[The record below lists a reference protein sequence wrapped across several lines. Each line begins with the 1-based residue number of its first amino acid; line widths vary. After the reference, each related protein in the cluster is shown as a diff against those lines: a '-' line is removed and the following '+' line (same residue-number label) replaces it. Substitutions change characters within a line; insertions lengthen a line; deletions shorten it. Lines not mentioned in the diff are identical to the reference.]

1 MESTKFDSIIM
12 EKIVWYYYFEDL
24 TQSEIADLLGITRAR
39 VIKLLNIA
47 KKTGVI
53 QFKLKKGSNKRINLY
68 KQLIDT
74 FKLKDVLLIPEVPKE
89 KDLNTSIAQ
98 AAAMYINDIIP
109 QDGIINIGYGDTP
122 SKVLNHLATM
132 AQKPISCVSLTGGVS
147 YYLPDTKSGIFNA
160 KLYLMPFPL
169 LCASKEMASAMQN
182 ESAFTDIVRMISLS
196 SVSVVGIGAMNESAT
211 VIKSG
216 ILSLK
221 DLNFLKMKGAV
232 GDVLCHFI
240 DKNGDIVEN
249 SIEESL
255 IAISLGMLKQ
265 MQNVIA
271 VAGGEKKVQAIYS
284 ALVGGY
290 FDILITDEKTAE
302 HLITLDE
309 LNNKTSKEGFS

>member
-309 LNNKTSKEGFS
+309 LNNKTSKEGFI